1 MLSVE
6 PVLYVVS
13 DVDLINDLVSIFL
26 QRRREDH
33 NLVVAGHCLDKL
45 NTARS
50 HEEEAV
56 VLILKQRKEKVS
68 EMSSRCFHATYLDI
82 VNQRLVKIEN
92 QSIDFIFFF
101 RLKWVKE
108 RWRHLGQV
116 GKVVGE
122 DSRTGGC
129 NS

>member
-33 NLVVAGHCLDKL
+33 NLVVAGHCLNEL

-68 EMSSRCFHATYLDI
+68 
-82 VNQRLVKIEN
+82 
-92 QSIDFIFFF
+92 
-101 RLKWVKE
+101 
-108 RWRHLGQV
+108 
-116 GKVVGE
+116 
-122 DSRTGGC
+122 
-129 NS
+129 